1 MDDAIDQERLAE
13 VVKLLTRSLKI
24 LDVTEQTQAALHVS
38 LALEA
43 LGLLAE
49 PND

>member
-1 MDDAIDQERLAE
+1 MDNAIDQERLAE
-13 VVKLLTRSLKI
+13 VVKLLTQSLQI

-43 LGLLAE
+43 LGVLTNS
-49 PND
+49 ND